1 LKIAGT
7 GDEDGD
13 VEADVVVDAVVDVAE
28 SQLVQNL
35 IMSNSFLVMF
45 ETGFELLKVRK
56 FTTGLLRHQKQP
68 GILLA
73 CTRLSASQ
81 HHLWRALVN
90 VSETLPKIQMGQM
103 FRSTFPR
110 GRELAKC
117 I

>member
-1 LKIAGT
+1 MDK
-7 GDEDGD
+7 DMD
-13 VEADVVVDAVVDVAE
+13 VDADVVVDVVVDVVE

-45 ETGFELLKVRK
+45 ETGFELSRVRK

-73 CTRLSASQ
+73 CTRLSPSQ
-81 HHLWRALVN
+81 RHLWRASVN
-90 VSETLPKIQMGQM
+90 VSETLPKIQMGRM
-103 FRSTFPR
+103 FRSTLPR
-110 GRELAKC
+110 GRELARC